1 MSTSPAEPTGVA
13 PGEPA
18 PKLVLPDGK
27 GGRVHFTHPS
37 IAGQTVVIWAVR
49 GTPGPFRGGRGH
61 IFRV

>member
-1 MSTSPAEPTGVA
+1 MSTSSTEATGIS

-27 GGRVHFTHPS
+27 GGRVDLTHQP

-49 GTPGPFRGGRGH
+49 GTAGPFRGGRGH
-61 IFRV
+61 IFRG